1 MALAINV
8 IHGCDTSNG
17 ICYQLQLKEIKVL
30 AIEIVFYALYIT
42 NKTKHFYFKSER
54 VMQVTEHYRKT
65 RS

>member
-1 MALAINV
+1 MGV
-8 IHGCDTSNG
+8 TQVMEFFTSYR
-17 ICYQLQLKEIKVL
+17 IYIYIKEIKVL
-30 AIEIVFYALYIT
+30 AIEIGFYALYIT